1 MKIIVL
7 MAVCLFWPTMAFSAE
22 INPAESIHVCFTPGQ
37 NCTGELVQ
45 AIGSAKQSILVQAY
59 SFTSKPIADA
69 LVDAKHNGV
78 DVKVILDKSQVK
90 ERNSVLGYL
99 ASQQIPIWI
108 DNRVA
113 IAHNKVMIFDE
124 QSVSTGSFNFTN
136 SAQKRNAENL
146 LILKDS
152 ALAQQYAKNWYSRQY
167 LSQSYGYT

>member
-7 MAVCLFWPTMAFSAE
+7 MAVCLFWPMMALSTE
-22 INPAESIHVCFTPGQ
+22 ISPAESIHVCFTPGQ

-59 SFTSKPIADA
+59 SFTSKPIAEA

-78 DVKVILDKSQVK
+78 DVKVILDKSQIK

-113 IAHNKVMIFDE
+113 IAHNKVMVFDN
-124 QSVSTGSFNFTN
+124 QSVSTGSFNFTVG
-136 SAQKRNAENL
+136 AQRRNAENL
-146 LILKDS
+146 LILNDGT
-152 ALAQQYAKNWYSRQY
+152 LAKQYAKNWYSRQT
-167 LSQSYGYT
+167 LSQPYGYA